1 MNVTATHSI
10 SDEQAIRFF
19 QELKDQLHYT
29 SLRKIMSLVRMIFSN
44 LRGTYSEE
52 QSKEIIA
59 CTPRVLQLLF
69 NSTPATVTKKT
80 YHLDELVDVVYQ
92 EDQQKTKGLFRSEI
106 DALKTVS
113 FALRKAE
120 KLYKPAKVQL
130 LNHALAS
137 ELHDV
142 AEEEVAF

>member
-1 MNVTATHSI
+1 MT
-10 SDEQAIRFF
+10 
-19 QELKDQLHYT
+19 
-29 SLRKIMSLVRMIFSN
+29 LVRMIFSN

-59 CTPRVLQLLF
+59 CTPRVLQMVF
-69 NSTPATVTKKT
+69 NSSPELVTKKA
-80 YHLDELVDVVYQ
+80 YHLDELVDVIYQ
-92 EDQQKTKGLFRSEI
+92 EDQQRTKGLFHSEI

-113 FALRKAE
+113 VALRKAE

-130 LNHALAS
+130 FNQTLTA

-142 AEEEVAF
+142 AEEEVAY